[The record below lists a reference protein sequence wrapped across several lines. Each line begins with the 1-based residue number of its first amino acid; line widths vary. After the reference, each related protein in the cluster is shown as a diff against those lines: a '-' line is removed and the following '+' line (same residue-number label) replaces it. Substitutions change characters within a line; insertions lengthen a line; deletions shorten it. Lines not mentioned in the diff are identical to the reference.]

1 MKMQD
6 VTRTIR
12 LNLRLRG
19 YERQML
25 NAAAAQCGQ
34 YVTEFSRDAALER
47 ARSVLVG
54 SAGIKAVKSG
64 QVNNSK

>member
-1 MKMQD
+1 MKD

-34 YVTEFSRDAALER
+34 YVTEFSRDAALQR
-47 ARSVLVG
+47 ARSVLV
-54 SAGIKAVKSG
+54 SPAGIETVKSG
-64 QVNNSK
+64 QANGRTE

>member
-1 MKMQD
+1 MHD

-47 ARSVLVG
+47 ARSVLG
-54 SAGIKAVKSG
+54 SGGRARGGRQKNKD
-64 QVNNSK
+64 QRDE